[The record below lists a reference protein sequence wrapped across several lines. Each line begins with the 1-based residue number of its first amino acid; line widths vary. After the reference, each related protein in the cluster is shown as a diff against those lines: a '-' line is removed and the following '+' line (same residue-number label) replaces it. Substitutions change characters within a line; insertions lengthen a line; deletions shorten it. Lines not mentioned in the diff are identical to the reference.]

1 MEGGRYVPVV
11 EFLSEAGLMP
21 FAQVAEMN
29 RWPGLSP
36 RPTVGLL
43 ESGLAGHEGLKAP
56 ALQISLL
63 TARVPVRS

>member
-1 MEGGRYVPVV
+1 
-11 EFLSEAGLMP
+11 MP